1 MRYCIKN
8 MDMEDALNFSE
19 QLKELDSTEN
29 VEFNFSGHWKVRPLG
44 MLVIGAMIRKYRNKY
59 ADNHFI

>member
-19 QLKELDSTEN
+19 QLKELESTET
-29 VEFNFSGHWKVRPLG
+29 VEFNFSGRWKVRPLG
-44 MLVIGAMIRKYRNKY
+44 MLVIGAMIRKYRSK
-59 ADNHFI
+59 